1 MQSSRHY
8 LRSYFE
14 KYRKV
19 QKIRHDIHITQ
30 LKITQY
36 LHIFTCVFKRTN
48 ACMKAEA
55 RPPPS
60 RFPSSLSAVGPHPS
74 DASHLHTCAYM
85 PGQELRGGDLT
96 WESLYCMH
104 PPINWVSPQHF
115 PSLQSLT
122 PHLPHL
128 PMSAKESR
136 VLPHPVPTGS
146 SVLTLGCSKL
156 KSW

>member
-55 RPPPS
+55 RPPP
-60 RFPSSLSAVGPHPS
+60 P
-74 DASHLHTCAYM
+74 AS
-85 PGQELRGGDLT
+85 
-96 WESLYCMH
+96 
-104 PPINWVSPQHF
+104 
-115 PSLQSLT
+115 
-122 PHLPHL
+122 LPHSQQL
-128 PMSAKESR
+128 VRILLMHLIYIHVHICQDR
-136 VLPHPVPTGS
+136 S
-146 SVLTLGCSKL
+146 SEEEI
-156 KSW
+156 

>member
-30 LKITQY
+30 LKISQY

-55 RPPPS
+55 RPPP
-60 RFPSSLSAVGPHPS
+60 PA
-74 DASHLHTCAYM
+74 T
-85 PGQELRGGDLT
+85 
-96 WESLYCMH
+96 
-104 PPINWVSPQHF
+104 
-115 PSLQSLT
+115 
-122 PHLPHL
+122 LPHSQQLVRIL
-128 PMSAKESR
+128 PMHLMYIHVHIGR
-136 VLPHPVPTGS
+136 DRGS
-146 SVLTLGCSKL
+146 EEI
-156 KSW
+156 